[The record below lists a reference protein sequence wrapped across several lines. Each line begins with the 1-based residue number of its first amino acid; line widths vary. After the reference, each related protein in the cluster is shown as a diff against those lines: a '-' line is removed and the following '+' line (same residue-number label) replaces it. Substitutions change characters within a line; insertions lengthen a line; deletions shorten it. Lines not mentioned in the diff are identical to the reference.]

1 MLEQRFWKG
10 RFMLAT
16 RQQVED
22 GDWWDDNRVALAVSM
37 NAGCFHEVGNT
48 RDQGWFAY
56 PVGRRAMNIP
66 IMSKKRCVQRTRSC
80 LPHILAVLACGKN
93 VAVHCL
99 NTCHRGPAGFM
110 LLVMSLYPHD
120 IKPEMAPNVLRAIK
134 AKWDR
139 TSSVL
144 LQARR
149 PDRPRDAALWDRCHE
164 LVKDVLPGVRV
175 PNHILRGGPP
185 AATGGW
191 TVEQVRHWEQVACII
206 EGPVEKPRLAQLML
220 LLSDGQK
227 GLAQGLPVAELAEV
241 HEEWRRSYGPDG
253 NKGQG
258 QKGETRGGKSGKGKG
273 GKVTEAKGGETRGGK
288 SGKIGKIGARAEVN
302 QGSAHVPEIFCVLF
316 FLIEVDILSAHVPY
330 FFRDRFP
337 AGRSCSGTEEEHSLP
352 EHMRGTL
359 PVHFGHHFSTH
370 TRHMLKQIVSP
381 HNF

>member
-10 RFMLAT
+10 HLMLAT

-22 GDWWDDNRVALAVSM
+22 GDWWQDNSVALAVSM
-37 NAGCFHEVGNT
+37 NAGCFHEVGDT

-66 IMSKKRCVQRTRSC
+66 ITSKKWCVQRTRSC
-80 LPHILAVLACGKN
+80 LPHIVAVLACGKN

-99 NTCHRGPAGFM
+99 NTVHRGPAGFM

-175 PNHILRGGPP
+175 PNHILRGGLP

-191 TVEQVRHWEQVACII
+191 TVEQVRHWEQVAGII

-253 NKGQG
+253 NKSQG
-258 QKGETRGGKSGKGKG
+258 RKGETRGGKSGKGKGGKVTEAKGGETRGGKSGKGKG

-316 FLIEVDILSAHVPY
+316 FL
-330 FFRDRFP
+330 
-337 AGRSCSGTEEEHSLP
+337 
-352 EHMRGTL
+352 
-359 PVHFGHHFSTH
+359 
-370 TRHMLKQIVSP
+370 
-381 HNF
+381 N